1 MQMILM
7 DATTPNSFM
16 IAEWVNIKVPNPI
29 EVVALVKKVAFP
41 TLDYSI
47 KGFNFLTMTF
57 KFLLKFIDEVD
68 TVWYTYYN

>member
-41 TLDYSI
+41 TF
-47 KGFNFLTMTF
+47 G
-57 KFLLKFIDEVD
+57 LL
-68 TVWYTYYN
+68 YQGL